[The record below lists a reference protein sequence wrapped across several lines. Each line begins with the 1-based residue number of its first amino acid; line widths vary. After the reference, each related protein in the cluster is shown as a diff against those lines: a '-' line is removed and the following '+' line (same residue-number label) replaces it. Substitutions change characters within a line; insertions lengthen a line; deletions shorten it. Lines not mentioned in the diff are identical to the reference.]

1 MKTAMHQGANSDKFK
16 FARTLREN
24 PTPQELKLW
33 NALRNNQLNG
43 FKFRQQHPLNWF
55 VADFYC
61 HKAKLVIEI
70 DGGYHDEKMQK
81 LYDNWRTEVINEF
94 GISILRF
101 QNDEV
106 DNSFEDVLNKIKEF
120 LMAFEF

>member
-1 MKTAMHQGANSDKFK
+1 MKLPMHQGANADKFK
-16 FARTLREN
+16 FAETLRDN

-43 FKFRQQHPLNWF
+43 FKFRQQHPLNRF

-81 LYDNWRTEVINEF
+81 LYDDWRTEVINDF

-101 QNDEV
+101 RNEEV
-106 DNSFEDVLNKIKEF
+106 DNCFDQVLNKITEF
-120 LMAFEF
+120 LLASEL

>member
-1 MKTAMHQGANSDKFK
+1 MHQGANSDKFK
-16 FARTLREN
+16 FSKTLREN
-24 PTPQELKLW
+24 PTPQESKLW

-43 FKFRQQHPLNWF
+43 FKFRQQHPLNRF

-81 LYDNWRTEVINEF
+81 LYDNWRNEVINEF

-101 QNDEV
+101 RNEEV
-106 DNSFEDVLNKIKEF
+106 DNSFEHVLSKIKEF
-120 LMAFEF
+120 LTASEF